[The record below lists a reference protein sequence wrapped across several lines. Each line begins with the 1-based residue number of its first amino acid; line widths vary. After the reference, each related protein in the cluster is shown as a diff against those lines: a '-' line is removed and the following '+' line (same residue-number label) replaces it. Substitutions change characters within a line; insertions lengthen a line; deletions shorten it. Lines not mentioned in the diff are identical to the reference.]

1 MIKIRGFVTSS
12 QPETGFINPRV
23 QVLFFVKLRIATVF
37 YYNSFGIH
45 FNLMDR
51 VSIIIP
57 VLNEATCLE
66 RTLRQLSILNPPAW
80 EVLVVD
86 GGSQD
91 DTVAIALATAT
102 RVIVSSMPGRSVQMN
117 LGAQT
122 ATGEILCF
130 LHADTLV
137 PDDIVTVIQNTL
149 SDAEIVGGGFISL
162 MAGSQHT
169 RWGFSLHNYLKT
181 YYAPLLFR
189 PHLFVKGLRLL
200 FGDQVIFCR
209 RTDFWECDG
218 FDAALPIMEEA
229 DLCLKLVRRGKI
241 KLVNRIVQSSDRRVA
256 HWGEVKATAIYLAI
270 GFLWGFG
277 VSAKYL
283 KQFYEDIR

>member
-1 MIKIRGFVTSS
+1 M
-12 QPETGFINPRV
+12 
-23 QVLFFVKLRIATVF
+23 RIATVF
-37 YYNSFGIH
+37 DYNTFGTN
-45 FNLMDR
+45 FNEMDR

-57 VLNEATCLE
+57 ALNEATCLE
-66 RTLRQLSILNPPAW
+66 RTLRQLSILTPPAW
-80 EVLVVD
+80 EVFVVD

-91 DTVAIALATAT
+91 ETVAIALSATT
-102 RVIVSSMPGRSVQMN
+102 RVISSSTAGRSVQMN
-117 LGAQT
+117 LGAQV

-137 PDDIVTVIQNTL
+137 PDDIVAVIQKTL

-162 MAGSQHT
+162 MAGSQQT

-189 PHLFVKGLRLL
+189 PHLFFKGLRLL

-209 RTDFWECDG
+209 RTDFLECAG

-229 DLCLKLVRRGKI
+229 DLCLKLVRLGKI
-241 KLVNRIVQSSDRRVA
+241 KLVNRVVESSDRRVA
-256 HWGEVKATAIYLAI
+256 NWGELKATAIYFLI
-270 GFLWGFG
+270 GFLWGLG
-277 VSAKYL
+277 VSPRYL

>member
-1 MIKIRGFVTSS
+1 
-12 QPETGFINPRV
+12 
-23 QVLFFVKLRIATVF
+23 
-37 YYNSFGIH
+37 
-45 FNLMDR
+45 MDR
-51 VSIIIP
+51 VSIVIP
-57 VLNEATCLE
+57 TLNEATCLE

-91 DTVAIALATAT
+91 DTVAIAL
-102 RVIVSSMPGRSVQMN
+102 SSMIPVISSSITGRSAQMN
-117 LGAQT
+117 LGAET

-137 PDDIVTVIQNTL
+137 PDDIVAVIQKTL
-149 SDAEIVGGGFISL
+149 SDPEIVGGGFISL
-162 MAGSQHT
+162 MTGLQQT

-181 YYAPLLFR
+181 FYAPLLFR
-189 PHLFVKGLRLL
+189 PHLFCKGLRLL

-209 RTDFWECDG
+209 RTDFWECAG
-218 FDAALPIMEEA
+218 FDPALSIMEEA
-229 DLCLKLVRRGKI
+229 DLCLKLVRRGRL
-241 KLVNRIVQSSDRRVA
+241 KLVNRVVESSDRRVA
-256 HWGEVKATAIYLAI
+256 TWGEFKAIAIYLSI

-277 VSAKYL
+277 VSASYL

>member
-1 MIKIRGFVTSS
+1 
-12 QPETGFINPRV
+12 
-23 QVLFFVKLRIATVF
+23 
-37 YYNSFGIH
+37 
-45 FNLMDR
+45 MDR

-57 VLNEATCLE
+57 ALNEATCLE

-91 DTVAIALATAT
+91 DTVAIALSAAT
-102 RVIVSSMPGRSVQMN
+102 RVIFSSIAGRSVQMN
-117 LGAQT
+117 LGAQV

-137 PDDIVTVIQNTL
+137 PDDMVAVIQKTL

-162 MAGSQHT
+162 MASSQHT

-189 PHLFVKGLRLL
+189 PHLFFKGLRLL

-209 RTDFWECDG
+209 RTDFGECDG
-218 FDAALPIMEEA
+218 FDATLPIMEEA
-229 DLCLKLVRRGKI
+229 DLCLKLVRWGRL
-241 KLVNRIVQSSDRRVA
+241 KLVNRVVESSDRRVA
-256 HWGEVKATAIYLAI
+256 HWGEFKSICIYLAI

-277 VSAKYL
+277 VAPKYL
-283 KQFYEDIR
+283 KQFYEEIR